1 MRQCREERKRQLG
14 QTYMRNPQ
22 NMEKRKRDSSI
33 VATEADT
40 GSRAGEYLWSGGTAA
55 SEYHSDW

>member
-1 MRQCREERKRQLG
+1 MIIDETCREQRKRQLG

-40 GSRAGEYLWSGGTAA
+40 GSRAGEFL
-55 SEYHSDW
+55 